1 MSAKWSVTPIIKK
14 QLSTLV
20 DQNDP
25 KQRPRLGDYLGL
37 FGVPLTLATAAFFT
51 EFRLRGVEGL
61 LAGVA
66 IFTALLFGLLVH
78 VFTLGLRI
86 TDDPRISKSGKTAQ
100 LVDQLQGNVAYAVL
114 VGLFTTTVLIVG
126 VSTTL
131 KDHALGVP
139 ISTVTV
145 FSICHLLL
153 IMLMALKRTQAA
165 YEQFRL

>member
-1 MSAKWSVTPIIKK
+1 MSAKWSVAPIIKK

-37 FGVPLTLATAAFFT
+37 FGVPLGLATTAFVT
-51 EFRLRGVEGL
+51 EFRLRGIEGL
-61 LAGVA
+61 LGGVA

-100 LVDQLQGNVAYAVL
+100 LVDELQGNVAYAVL

-139 ISTVTV
+139 ISAITV